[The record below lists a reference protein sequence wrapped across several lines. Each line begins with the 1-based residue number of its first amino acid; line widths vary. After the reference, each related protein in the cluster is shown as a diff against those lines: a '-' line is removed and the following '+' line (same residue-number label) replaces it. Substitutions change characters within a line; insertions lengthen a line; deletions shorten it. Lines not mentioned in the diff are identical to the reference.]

1 MQLDQ
6 RSLRL
11 LQEIISSPNVRF
23 GDLERK
29 LTLSRRQI
37 QYDLEKINDWLRE
50 KNLPLIEYDRH
61 HGFRF
66 DKSLM
71 HIVEELGSFQSE
83 EMYILSDQERV
94 RFVLLLLLAKKE
106 DLSLLHFSSALQ
118 VSRNTALND
127 IKKAKAFAREY
138 GIDLLYTRKEG
149 YTLDGS
155 EWNKRRLLTSLVHTS
170 LAHENGEWLLGQAL
184 GTDLKWVAIVR
195 QELEQIEHQLRVRYT
210 DERLVELSYEMVY
223 TMIRIRMGNRLIWP
237 DSDWHEVVSTPEYG
251 AIKTLAQTLQLEEMG
266 NYVELAYFALQ
277 LLVTNMVDAG
287 NELDSYSQRLM
298 SQSFRMIEEFEKH
311 ACVALK
317 EKEKLARQIFQH
329 LRPAYF
335 RVKFG
340 LELENPLRDL
350 ILKEHGELHHLVK
363 KAMKPF
369 HQLAGRP
376 MSDDE
381 SAYVTMH
388 FGSWLKRQGT
398 ELSSRP
404 KAVVVCPK
412 GIAISKML
420 LKELR
425 EMFPNILFLDS
436 LSVREFYHSPFS
448 YDIVFSTVFVRTEA
462 PIFIVN
468 PILDIDEKQRIHKE
482 VTQVLYG
489 VSQAELNI
497 PALIELIGQFAD
509 IRDAEGL
516 VKALHR
522 HFKSSYKK
530 RFRKE
535 KDKPVLDELITEKT
549 IQLAD
554 EVENWQEAIRLASK
568 PLLENGSIEQS
579 YVDAMIQSIQETGPY
594 VVITPKVAIPHA
606 RPEEGVNIL
615 SMSVLRLKKSVLF
628 GEDKPVHLVI
638 VLAATDDESHL
649 RALAQLTE
657 LLSLEE
663 NIDQLIQ
670 SKEKAD
676 VMKLIHHY
684 SKGERLK

>member
-11 LQEIISSPNVRF
+11 LQEIISSPNVKY

-37 QYDLEKINDWLRE
+37 QYDLEKINDWLSQ
-50 KNLPLIEYDRH
+50 KNLPLIHYDRH
-61 HGFRF
+61 HGFRI
-66 DKSLM
+66 DQSLM
-71 HIVEELGSFQSE
+71 QTVAELDSFQSKE
-83 EMYILSDQERV
+83 KYILSDEERV

-127 IKKAKAFAREY
+127 IKKAKTLAGEY

-149 YTLDGS
+149 YTLNGL
-155 EWNKRRLLTSLVHTS
+155 EWNKRRLLGSLVRTS
-170 LAHENGEWLLGQAL
+170 LAHENGAWLLGQAL
-184 GTDLKWVAIVR
+184 GTDFKWVAIVR

-210 DERLVELSYEMVY
+210 DERLAELSYEIVY
-223 TMIRIRMGNRLIWP
+223 IMIRIRMGHRLVWP
-237 DSDWHEVVSTPEYG
+237 ESDWHEVVSTPEYE
-251 AIKTLAQTLQLEEMG
+251 AIKKLAQTLQLEDEG
-266 NYVELAYFALQ
+266 DSTELAYFALQ
-277 LLVTNMVDAG
+277 LLTTNIVDTG
-287 NELDSYSQRLM
+287 NELDSHSKRLM
-298 SQSFRMIEEFEKH
+298 SQSIQMIEEFEKH
-311 ACVALK
+311 ACVVLQ

-369 HQLAGRP
+369 YQLVGRP
-376 MSDDE
+376 VSDDE

-388 FGSWLKRQGT
+388 FGSWLRRQGT
-398 ELSSRP
+398 ELSFRP

-425 EMFPNILFLDS
+425 EMFPDILFLDS
-436 LSVREFYHSPFS
+436 LSVREFYRSSFS

-462 PIFIVN
+462 PLFIVN
-468 PILDIDEKQRIHKE
+468 PIIDVDEKQRVCKE
-482 VTQVLYG
+482 VTRVLYG
-489 VSQAELNI
+489 ITQAELNV
-497 PALIELIGQFAD
+497 PALIELIGQYAD
-509 IRDAEGL
+509 IRDDEGL
-516 VKALHR
+516 AKALHR
-522 HFKSSYKK
+522 YFKSSYKK
-530 RFRKE
+530 RLVRKE
-535 KDKPVLDELITEKT
+535 KDKPVLDQLITEET
-549 IQLAD
+549 VQLVD
-554 EVENWQEAIRLASK
+554 EVENWQDAIRIASK
-568 PLLENGSIEQS
+568 PLLQNGSIEPS
-579 YVDAMIQSIQETGPY
+579 YVDAMIRSIQETGPY

-606 RPEEGVNIL
+606 RPEEGVNML
-615 SMSVLRLKKSVLF
+615 SMSLLRLKKSVLF
-628 GEDKPVHLVI
+628 GENKPVHLVI

-657 LLSLEE
+657 LLSQEE

-670 SKEKAD
+670 SEEISD

-684 SKGERLK
+684 SKGE

>member
-1 MQLDQ
+1 MQLDR

-23 GDLERK
+23 GDLERR
-29 LTLSRRQI
+29 LPLSRRQI
-37 QYDLEKINDWLRE
+37 QYDLEKINDWLSE
-50 KNLPLIEYDRH
+50 KNLPLNEYDRQ
-61 HGFRF
+61 HGFRI

-71 HIVEELGSFQSE
+71 HIVTELGSFQAE

-127 IKKAKAFAREY
+127 IKKAKTLARDY

-149 YTLDGS
+149 YTLDGL
-155 EWNKRRLLTSLVHTS
+155 EWNKRRLLTSLVRTS
-170 LAHENGEWLLGQAL
+170 LAHENGEWLMGQAL
-184 GTDLKWVAIVR
+184 GTDLKWVATIR

-210 DERLVELSYEMVY
+210 DERLAELSYEMVY
-223 TMIRIRMGNRLIWP
+223 TMIRIRMGNRLVWP
-237 DSDWHEVVSTPEYG
+237 ESDWNELVSTPEYG
-251 AIKTLAQTLQLEEMG
+251 AIKKLAQTLQLKEEG
-266 NYVELAYFALQ
+266 DSVELAYFALQ
-277 LLVTNMVDAG
+277 LLVTNIVDTG
-287 NELDSYSQRLM
+287 HELDSHSQRLM
-298 SQSFRMIEEFEKH
+298 SQSIRMIEEFEKH
-311 ACVALK
+311 ACVVLQ
-317 EKEKLARQIFQH
+317 EKEKLAIQIFQH

-369 HQLAGRP
+369 CQLVGRP
-376 MSDDE
+376 VSDEE

-388 FGSWLKRQGT
+388 FGSWLRRQGT

-425 EMFPNILFLDS
+425 EMFPDILFLDS
-436 LSVREFYHSPFS
+436 LSVREFYRSSFS

-462 PIFIVN
+462 LLFIVN
-468 PILDIDEKQRIHKE
+468 PMIDEDEKQRICKE

-489 VSQAELNI
+489 ISQAEHNV
-497 PALIELIGQFAD
+497 PALIELIGQYAD

-516 VKALHR
+516 ANDLHR
-522 HFKSSYKK
+522 YFNSRYKK
-530 RFRKE
+530 TLVRKE
-535 KDKPVLDELITEKT
+535 KDKPVLDELITEET
-549 IQLAD
+549 VLLAD
-554 EVENWQEAIRLASK
+554 EVENWQDAIRFASK
-568 PLLENGSIEQS
+568 PLLENGSIEPS
-579 YVDAMIQSIQETGPY
+579 YVEAMIRSIQETGPY

-615 SMSVLRLKKSVLF
+615 SMSLLRLKKSVLF
-628 GEDKPVHLVI
+628 GEEKPVHLVI

-649 RALAQLTE
+649 RALAELTE

-670 SKEKAD
+670 SGEIAD
-676 VMKLIHHY
+676 VMNLIHHY
-684 SKGERLK
+684 SKGE